1 MQTDKH
7 IYLLLGADPEFLG
20 LLTGGL
26 RIAGPYEFEAI
37 DVKALERRIDGV
49 VLPEQPEEPI
59 WAIEVQAQRDPAI
72 YHRLLIDMGL
82 VGERHLGRE
91 VRGLL
96 LFISPAQDPKTE
108 PWHSAMVRDPELP
121 IRRVYLS
128 DVLKRLERTQPDH
141 PLLATFLPYLI
152 DDREQLRDQAPLA
165 YRRLQQA
172 PLSDPVRRRCLEV
185 FQSWLLARFDD
196 LTLKEIL
203 AMLGE
208 LTPLEQTRAY
218 REIVAKNQPIW
229 VEEGR
234 EEGRQ
239 TEAAQLVLRQLQ
251 RRLGTLAA
259 AQRAQVQAL
268 PVEQLEDL
276 GEALLDF
283 AGGADLDDWL
293 NGRAKQPKAV

>member
-1 MQTDKH
+1 VRPP
-7 IYLLLGADPEFLG
+7 AS
-20 LLTGGL
+20 
-26 RIAGPYEFEAI
+26 
-37 DVKALERRIDGV
+37 
-49 VLPEQPEEPI
+49 
-59 WAIEVQAQRDPAI
+59 EVQAQRDPAI

-108 PWHSAMVRDPELP
+108 PWHSAMVRDPQLP

-128 DVLKRLERTQPDH
+128 DVLKRLERTQPEH

-165 YRRLQQA
+165 YRHLQQA

-218 REIVAKNQPIW
+218 REIVEKNQPIW
-229 VEEGR
+229 RHEG
-234 EEGRQ
+234 E
-239 TEAAQLVLRQLQ
+239 AQLVLRQLH
-251 RRLGTLAA
+251 RCLGTLTDQ
-259 AQRAQVQAL
+259 QRARVQAL

-283 AGGADLDDWL
+283 TAPADLDAWL
-293 NGRAKQPKAV
+293 GEHPQPSKAE

>member
-1 MQTDKH
+1 MHTDKH

-20 LLTGGL
+20 LLTDGL
-26 RIAGPYEFEAI
+26 RIAGPYGFEAI

-108 PWHSAMVRDPELP
+108 PWHSAMVRDPQLP
-121 IRRVYLS
+121 IRRVYLI

-165 YRRLQQA
+165 YRHLQQA

-196 LTLKEIL
+196 LTLKGDPGH
-203 AMLGE
+203 A
-208 LTPLEQTRAY
+208 
-218 REIVAKNQPIW
+218 W
-229 VEEGR
+229 
-234 EEGRQ
+234 
-239 TEAAQLVLRQLQ
+239 
-251 RRLGTLAA
+251 
-259 AQRAQVQAL
+259 
-268 PVEQLEDL
+268 
-276 GEALLDF
+276 
-283 AGGADLDDWL
+283 
-293 NGRAKQPKAV
+293 

>member
-1 MQTDKH
+1 MHTDKH

-20 LLTGGL
+20 LLTDGL
-26 RIAGPYEFEAI
+26 RIAGPYDFEAI

-59 WAIEVQAQRDPAI
+59 WAIEVQARRDPAI

-128 DVLKRLERTQPDH
+128 DVLKRLERTQPEH

-152 DDREQLRDQAPLA
+152 DDRAQLRDRAPRA
-165 YRRLQQA
+165 YRHLQQA

-218 REIVAKNQPIW
+218 REIVEENKPLW
-229 VEEGR
+229 LDEGR
-234 EEGRQ
+234 RR
-239 TEAAQLVLRQLQ
+239 EASALILRQLQ
-251 RRLGTLAA
+251 RRFGTLAA
-259 AQRAQVQAL
+259 AQRARVQAL

-283 AGGADLDDWL
+283 AAGADLDDWL
-293 NGRAKQPKAV
+293 NGRAKQPKAE

>member
-1 MQTDKH
+1 MHTDKH
-7 IYLLLGADPEFLG
+7 IYLLLGADPEFMG
-20 LLTGGL
+20 LLTDGL
-26 RIAGPYEFEAI
+26 RIAGPYDFEAI
-37 DVKALERRIDGV
+37 DVKAPERRIDGV

-108 PWHSAMVRDPELP
+108 PWHSAIVRDPQLP
-121 IRRVYLS
+121 IRRVYLI

-152 DDREQLRDQAPLA
+152 DDREQLREQAPLA
-165 YRRLQQA
+165 YRHIQQA
-172 PLSDPVRRRCLEV
+172 PLPDTARRRCLEV

-196 LTLKEIL
+196 LTLKEIFV
-203 AMLGE
+203 MLGE

-218 REIVAKNQPIW
+218 REIV
-229 VEEGR
+229 EENKPLWLD
-234 EEGRQ
+234 EGRQ
-239 TEAAQLVLRQLQ
+239 REASALILRQLQ
-251 RRLGTLAA
+251 RRFGTLAA
-259 AQRAQVQAL
+259 PQRARVQAL

-293 NGRAKQPKAV
+293 NLRAKQPKAV

>member
-1 MQTDKH
+1 MHTDKP

-20 LLTGGL
+20 LLTDGL
-26 RIAGPYEFEAI
+26 RIAGPYDFEAI

-108 PWHSAMVRDPELP
+108 PWHSAMVRDPQLP

-165 YRRLQQA
+165 YRHIQQA
-172 PLSDPVRRRCLEV
+172 PLSDPARRHCLEV

-203 AMLGE
+203 IMLGE

-218 REIVAKNQPIW
+218 REIVEKNQPIW
-229 VEEGR
+229 RHEG
-234 EEGRQ
+234 E
-239 TEAAQLVLRQLQ
+239 AQLVLRLLQ
-251 RRLGTLAA
+251 RRIGTLTDQ
-259 AQRAQVQAL
+259 QRARVQAL

-276 GEALLDF
+276 GEALPDF
-283 AGGADLDDWL
+283 TAPADLDAWL
-293 NGRAKQPKAV
+293 GEHPQPSKAE

>member
-1 MQTDKH
+1 MHTDKH

-20 LLTGGL
+20 LLTDGL
-26 RIAGPYEFEAI
+26 RIAGPYDFEAI

-59 WAIEVQAQRDPAI
+59 WAIEVQAQHDPAI

-108 PWHSAMVRDPELP
+108 PWHSVMVRDPQLP

-128 DVLKRLERTQPDH
+128 NVLKRLERTQPDH

-152 DDREQLRDQAPLA
+152 DDREQLREQAPLA
-165 YRRLQQA
+165 YRHIQQA

-196 LTLKEIL
+196 LTLKEIFV
-203 AMLGE
+203 MLGE

-218 REIVAKNQPIW
+218 REIV
-229 VEEGR
+229 EENKPLWLD
-234 EEGRQ
+234 EGRQ
-239 TEAAQLVLRQLQ
+239 REASALILRQLQ

-259 AQRAQVQAL
+259 AQRARVQAL

-283 AGGADLDDWL
+283 AAGADLDDWL
-293 NGRAKQPKAV
+293 NVRAKQPKTE

>member
-1 MQTDKH
+1 MHTDKH

-20 LLTGGL
+20 LLTDGL
-26 RIAGPYEFEAI
+26 RIAGPYDFEAI

-49 VLPEQPEEPI
+49 VLPAQPDEPI
-59 WAIEVQAQRDPAI
+59 WAIEVQAQRDPVI

-96 LFISPAQDPKTE
+96 LFISPAQDPRTE
-108 PWHSAMVRDPELP
+108 PWHSAILRDPQLP

-152 DDREQLRDQAPLA
+152 DDRTQLREQAPLA
-165 YRRLQQA
+165 YRHLQQA

-203 AMLGE
+203 IMLGE

-218 REIVAKNQPIW
+218 REIVAENQPIW
-229 VEEGR
+229 RHEG
-234 EEGRQ
+234 E
-239 TEAAQLVLRQLQ
+239 AQLILRQLH
-251 RRLGTLAA
+251 RRLGTLTA
-259 AQRAQVQAL
+259 AQRARVQAL

-283 AGGADLDDWL
+283 TAPADLDAWIGDHP
-293 NGRAKQPKAV
+293 QPSKAE

>member
-1 MQTDKH
+1 MHTDKH

-20 LLTGGL
+20 LLTDGL
-26 RIAGPYEFEAI
+26 RIAGPYDFEAI

-49 VLPEQPEEPI
+49 VLPEQTEESI

-108 PWHSAMVRDPELP
+108 PWHSAMVRDPQLP

-152 DDREQLRDQAPLA
+152 DDREQLRDQDPLA
-165 YRRLQQA
+165 YRHIQQA
-172 PLSDPVRRRCLEV
+172 SLSDTVRRRCLEV

-196 LTLKEIL
+196 LTLEEIL

-229 VEEGR
+229 RHEG
-234 EEGRQ
+234 E
-239 TEAAQLVLRQLQ
+239 AQLVLRLLQ
-251 RRLGTLAA
+251 RRLGTLTA
-259 AQRAQVQAL
+259 AQRARVQAL

-283 AGGADLDDWL
+283 TASADLDAWIGDHP
-293 NGRAKQPKAV
+293 QPSKAE